1 MSPQYNNDQFLY
13 NNNFNLLNFFKL
25 MYNSVDSF
33 VGKLHQITPQTGAGK
48 NFEKKKLLEKVFLN
62 NKNTFGRYQ
71 VLPMNSVISDFA
83 FVNLYGTRE
92 INIPRK
98 NVSNDGTESTYNAWI
113 RLLPKSGYTMKD
125 PSTGR
130 EISSLT
136 ASDETLLAQAYEVFD
151 QLYNELDVR
160 NNASDPTVYKLI
172 RKRNYTIFHGYC
184 VNMWGQDGARKPVR
198 QNFSALF
205 VLTSKAFL
213 GKVEDNIE
221 ETSLTSA
228 NGQTDWTSAIY
239 NRSLSDREG
248 YLMFNINK
256 GANPGFDVSVSHQL
270 NAKSYL
276 AGVNIPEEDA
286 ELMSSPVE
294 SFLGWQAN
302 RDNETP
308 VAERRLFN
316 AKLITEAIEYMTNQ
330 LARIRIAK
338 QQGGSIAEAIEST
351 NQMILNSQVPTNNM
365 GQATNDPILVQQAE
379 MASKES
385 TNRNQTTNAEAVIAK
400 NNDPQNPA
408 AAHLDPIT
416 GAPVAESSNFGNS
429 NFGRGWNTP
438 ETADDTFQKPSFAGG
453 NGQNLPF

>member
-1 MSPQYNNDQFLY
+1 MARRYFRNREHW
-13 NNNFNLLNFFKL
+13 LLIAAINEDDDASNEV
-25 MYNSVDSF
+25 MIEYDSA
-33 VGKLHQITPQTGAGK
+33 QPPTGCAWCIV
-48 NFEKKKLLEKVFLN
+48 N
-62 NKNTFGRYQ
+62 GR
-71 VLPMNSVISDFA
+71 SE
-83 FVNLYGTRE
+83 R
-92 INIPRK
+92 
-98 NVSNDGTESTYNAWI
+98 
-113 RLLPKSGYTMKD
+113 
-125 PSTGR
+125 GR
-130 EISSLT
+130 EYISKIKQQ
-136 ASDETLLAQAYEVFD
+136 ASNTEIDNPAREWVEV
-151 QLYNELDVR
+151 N
-160 NNASDPTVYKLI
+160 
-172 RKRNYTIFHGYC
+172 
-184 VNMWGQDGARKPVR
+184 
-198 QNFSALF
+198 
-205 VLTSKAFL
+205 
-213 GKVEDNIE
+213 EDNIE

-365 GQATNDPILVQQAE
+365 GQATNDPILAQQAE